1 MNARHL
7 KSKKARLEALYSI
20 FKSDDKVAVMIDPDP
35 DALASAWAVKRIL
48 WRHVSSTTIV
58 AIRPIKRLN
67 NISMVK
73 LLRIP
78 LSLYEDV
85 DIGEYTKFVLVDG
98 QPDHND
104 IFSNIDFNL
113 IIDHHP
119 ITSNDLEEKA
129 DREDY
134 FIDIRPSYGST
145 STILTEYLKSAQI
158 KPSKSLA
165 TALLYGIKTDTRN
178 FERHTIEED
187 IRAFLD
193 LYPLASHSVLTKIE
207 ISDISLD
214 DLIYFEEAIKRRM
227 VHKHKIL
234 TYLGRVNS
242 SDILV
247 IISEFFLKIYDISW
261 SIAAGIVDDVLVI
274 VARSDGYRKN
284 AGKTLMRYFGSL
296 GTAGGHAAMARA
308 EIPVERLLDYL
319 GKSRANRKTIEKF
332 LSKYLL

>member
-7 KSKKARLEALYSI
+7 KSRKARLDALYSV
-20 FKSDDKVAVMIDPDP
+20 FKSDDRVAVIIDPDP

-78 LSLYEDV
+78 LSFFEDV

-98 QPDHND
+98 QPAHND
-104 IFSNIDFNL
+104 VFGSINFNL

-119 ITSNDLEEKA
+119 VTDDSPEEKGS
-129 DREDY
+129 EDC
-134 FIDIRPSYGST
+134 FVDIRPSYGST
-145 STILTEYLKSAQI
+145 STILTEYLKAAQI

-207 ISDISLD
+207 ISDISLE
-214 DLIYFEEAIKRRM
+214 DLVYFEEAIKRRM

-234 TYLGRVNS
+234 TYLGKVSS

-274 VARSDGYRKN
+274 IARSDGYRKN

-319 GKSRANRKTIEKF
+319 GKSRANRRTIEKF